1 MLFLSGSWGHQT
13 KGAELQHLLQT
24 ACPCPLKIHVQI
36 LTSNV
41 MLLEVGA
48 FGKGIGLEG
57 RTLMNE
63 ISILIKETSKS
74 SLAPSTTRK
83 HSKKR
88 TVYEPGSRPTP
99 NPKSAD
105 ALILDLSAS
114 ITVRNKFL
122 LLLNHPGYILI
133 LCLQQ
138 TELKQY
144 PSQRTNEASRTISRK
159 RLGQDMTMILQ
170 ASSRLSNLR

>member
-1 MLFLSGSWGHQT
+1 MSAIQRKLTIGFSFQCSFSVFLFSQVTPNFQRRLTDNAFFKRQLGTSNKRSWVT
-13 KGAELQHLLQT
+13 T
-24 ACPCPLKIHVQI
+24 SVIDCIPCPLKIHVQI

-48 FGKGIGLEG
+48 FGKGIGHEG

-83 HSKKR
+83 HSKKS

-133 LCLQQ
+133 LCL
-138 TELKQY
+138 
-144 PSQRTNEASRTISRK
+144 
-159 RLGQDMTMILQ
+159 
-170 ASSRLSNLR
+170 